1 MMELIK
7 SVFKYY
13 FIYFIFMFSSF
24 FCLAYFYF
32 SPYLANDKPIALN
45 DSNTYILLKKENI
58 KIKDE
63 NVVNYI
69 DEKLSYYNKYVEKQK
84 VEVDETLEK
93 KRVLLKSGIAFDIH
107 KDSDCSIIYF
117 IKNANILGKTEWVK
131 EYTKLQK
138 KEMPECNNRT

>member
-1 MMELIK
+1 MMELVLRI
-7 SVFKYY
+7 FKYY
-13 FIYFIFMFSSF
+13 VIYFLFMFTLF
-24 FCLAYFYF
+24 FCIAYFYF
-32 SPYLANDKPIALN
+32 SPYFADKKPIALN

-93 KRVLLKSGIAFDIH
+93 KRVLVKSGISFDIH

-117 IKNANILGKTEWVK
+117 IKYANILGKTEFVK
-131 EYTKLQK
+131 EYSRLQK
-138 KEMPECNNRT
+138 KEMPECNNIR

>member
-1 MMELIK
+1 MMELVLRI
-7 SVFKYY
+7 FKYY
-13 FIYFIFMFSSF
+13 VIYFLFMFTLF
-24 FCLAYFYF
+24 FCIAYFYF
-32 SPYLANDKPIALN
+32 SPYFADKKPIALN

-93 KRVLLKSGIAFDIH
+93 KRVLVKSGISFDIH

-117 IKNANILGKTEWVK
+117 IKYANILDKTEFVK
-131 EYTKLQK
+131 EYSRLQK
-138 KEMPECNNRT
+138 KEMPECNNIR

>member
-1 MMELIK
+1 MMELVLRI
-7 SVFKYY
+7 FKYY
-13 FIYFIFMFSSF
+13 VIYFLFMFTLF
-24 FCLAYFYF
+24 FCIAYFYF
-32 SPYLANDKPIALN
+32 SPYFADKKPIALN

-84 VEVDETLEK
+84 VKVDETLEK
-93 KRVLLKSGIAFDIH
+93 KRVLVKSGISFDIH

-117 IKNANILGKTEWVK
+117 IKYANILDKTEWVK
-131 EYTKLQK
+131 EYKKKKK
-138 KEMPECNNRT
+138 KEMPECNNIR

>member
-13 FIYFIFMFSSF
+13 FIYFIFMFTSF

-32 SPYLANDKPIALN
+32 SPYLSNDKPIALN

>member
-1 MMELIK
+1 MMELVLRI
-7 SVFKYY
+7 FKYY
-13 FIYFIFMFSSF
+13 VIYFLFMFTLF
-24 FCLAYFYF
+24 FCIAYFYF
-32 SPYLANDKPIALN
+32 SPYFADKKPIALN
-45 DSNTYILLKKENI
+45 DSNTYILLKKEKI

-93 KRVLLKSGIAFDIH
+93 KRVLVKSGISFDIH

-117 IKNANILGKTEWVK
+117 IKNANILDKTEWVK

-138 KEMPECNNRT
+138 KEMPECNNIR

>member
-1 MMELIK
+1 M
-7 SVFKYY
+7 
-13 FIYFIFMFSSF
+13 
-24 FCLAYFYF
+24 AYFYF
-32 SPYLANDKPIALN
+32 SPYLSNDKPIALN

-107 KDSDCSIIYF
+107 KDSDCAIIYF

-131 EYTKLQK
+131 EYSKLQK

>member
-1 MMELIK
+1 MELIK